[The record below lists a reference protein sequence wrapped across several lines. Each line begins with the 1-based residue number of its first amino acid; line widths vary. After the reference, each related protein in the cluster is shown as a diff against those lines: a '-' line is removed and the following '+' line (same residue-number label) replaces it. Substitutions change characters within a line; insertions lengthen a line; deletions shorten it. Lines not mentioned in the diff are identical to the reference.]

1 MLFERFKQI
10 FLTYGICE
18 IEFSLKENNERFIR
32 IENYKMQNRNRLIRV
47 YDKDIYFYDC
57 RDLFNITIIEDCN
70 LEQIWDKI
78 QIDIIDG
85 MIEEDYEQWYS
96 SIEPLTFTY
105 FYDYQVE
112 KSINTEELIKK
123 LCEDE
128 YNGNLLLLAGTN
140 ELSDLKPDYF
150 SIVIQAPEIHRFYI
164 LETKYGEV
172 VINVLISFIE
182 EIKKSIKHKRYSTGR
197 LLDMYNDKN
206 AKNKSEKYRELLK
219 HEKSQNSLFLGGVLL
234 SIEVVLFCLLLFT
247 ITKITTK
254 PILFIVSLICFILSW
269 VLMFKI
275 GKAKKKKEKAFEDK
289 YFQNINPNKKI
300 QGEMNPIILEKYNTK
315 FESFLNRIKQN
326 DPKIKISGL
335 VLEDNCIDLQLEKD
349 SRGLYFN
356 FESKVLMIFDE
367 NDITYYYRYD
377 RYTYEELEDNLVKLV
392 KNHFN

>member
-1 MLFERFKQI
+1 
-10 FLTYGICE
+10 
-18 IEFSLKENNERFIR
+18 
-32 IENYKMQNRNRLIRV
+32 
-47 YDKDIYFYDC
+47 
-57 RDLFNITIIEDCN
+57 
-70 LEQIWDKI
+70 
-78 QIDIIDG
+78 

-96 SIEPLTFTY
+96 SMEPITFNY
-105 FYDYQVE
+105 FYDYQVK

-150 SIVIQAPEIHRFYI
+150 SIIIQAPEIHRFYI

-182 EIKKSIKHKRYSTGR
+182 EIKKTIKHKRYSTGR

-219 HEKSQNSLFLGGVLL
+219 HEKSQNLLFLGGVLL
-234 SIEVVLFCLLLFT
+234 SIEIVLICLLLFT

-269 VLMFKI
+269 VLIFKI

-289 YFQNINPNKKI
+289 YFQNINPDKKM

-326 DPKIKISGL
+326 EPKIKICGL

-356 FESKVLMIFDE
+356 FEPKILMILDE